1 MVKIDTK
8 KAILLFFTFL
18 NFIIAA
24 ASVVFVLTFAYIMFQ
39 GGDSLSACFLVFLSI
54 FFGAIG
60 IITICDYYN
69 DLKQQNN

>member
-60 IITICDYYN
+60 MILLSDYYI
-69 DLKQQNN
+69 DAKKNN